1 MKFGKIPKEKRKF
14 ICDKLIPEPYLSRTC
29 SVHSSLR
36 STSGRRNYGFDTE
49 QVHLGYSVCKNKT
62 CLYNICV
69 RGIAG
74 YATNTFLPRLFYKMI
89 FSFYRKLHI
98 SATFEWLDSAC

>member
-1 MKFGKIPKEKRKF
+1 M
-14 ICDKLIPEPYLSRTC
+14 
-29 SVHSSLR
+29 
-36 STSGRRNYGFDTE
+36 
-49 QVHLGYSVCKNKT
+49 
-62 CLYNICV
+62 YNICV